1 MKRALALLLLVLF
14 TTGAT
19 APANSPA
26 DRIAMIATAR
36 DLPASLHPDT
46 IEARFQ
52 PLVTLARKPPGKTP
66 GVVVFTDWGMG
77 SSVWVR
83 RALAR
88 FQPDGRARVQFEFTP
103 SPDLTFDK
111 LAASIEAQRG
121 APAEN
126 VVLRRTWTAPAG
138 QIQLFTAKASDNGD
152 DVLVLELMK
161 SVPQ

>member
-1 MKRALALLLLVLF
+1 MNRVLALLLVVF
-14 TTGAT
+14 FATGAT
-19 APANSPA
+19 APANTPA
-26 DRIAMIATAR
+26 DRIAMVATAR

-46 IEARFQ
+46 IEARFA

-66 GVVVFTDWGMG
+66 GVTFTDWGMG

-103 SPDLTFDK
+103 SPELTFDK
-111 LAASIEAQRG
+111 LAAAIEAQRG
-121 APAEN
+121 APAES

-138 QIQLFTAKASDNGD
+138 QIQLFTAKSSDNGD
-152 DVLVLELMK
+152 EVLVLELMK
-161 SVPQ
+161 TIPQ